1 MEEPRQLHDP
11 LCGLCAALRCA
22 ACSRKCAAAWLQA
35 ALRAATGG
43 IGICR
48 SSVTAGFWLPV
59 ALGKA
64 HPDGLSVCAPPR
76 RAAWCGARGRAVL
89 GAAGWAQRLSPLGCA
104 AWSAAEALSYGH
116 SGEVGQSWFHS
127 PVPLFSMFASL
138 WPAVSALG
146 RQKAPL
152 TLGVDLFTYFSAV
165 FLLCFNPLGGVP
177 CFHALL
183 SNLKGGVSR
192 SAPLLLLPVW
202 ALGPLY
208 GSKTV
213 GGGSGGTAVLC
224 RQRTARGGVTAWPC
238 HVLAELLSW
247 RAAACH
253 AMSLGV
259 PWRLSLALAL
269 IVSIFAFV

>member
-1 MEEPRQLHDP
+1 
-11 LCGLCAALRCA
+11 
-22 ACSRKCAAAWLQA
+22 
-35 ALRAATGG
+35 
-43 IGICR
+43 
-48 SSVTAGFWLPV
+48 
-59 ALGKA
+59 
-64 HPDGLSVCAPPR
+64 
-76 RAAWCGARGRAVL
+76 
-89 GAAGWAQRLSPLGCA
+89 
-104 AWSAAEALSYGH
+104 
-116 SGEVGQSWFHS
+116 
-127 PVPLFSMFASL
+127 MFASL

-165 FLLCFNPLGGVP
+165 FLLCFNPLGGVL

-202 ALGPLY
+202 ALGLLY

-213 GGGSGGTAVLC
+213 GGAMGERPCSAGSALLGEVSLLGPAMS
-224 RQRTARGGVTAWPC
+224 
-238 HVLAELLSW
+238 LLSW

-269 IVSIFAFV
+269 IVSVFAFV

>member
-1 MEEPRQLHDP
+1 MASS
-11 LCGLCAALRCA
+11 G
-22 ACSRKCAAAWLQA
+22 
-35 ALRAATGG
+35 TGKG
-43 IGICR
+43 
-48 SSVTAGFWLPV
+48 
-59 ALGKA
+59 
-64 HPDGLSVCAPPR
+64 PPR
-76 RAAWCGARGRAVL
+76 WAVGLRPPTKSCVVRRRGRAVL

-104 AWSAAEALSYGH
+104 AWSAAEMLSYGH

-138 WPAVSALG
+138 WPTVSALG

-165 FLLCFNPLGGVP
+165 FLLCFNPLGDVL

-192 SAPLLLLPVW
+192 STPLLLLPVW

-213 GGGSGGTAVLC
+213 GGQWGNGCALQAAHCSG
-224 RQRTARGGVTAWPC
+224 RC
-238 HVLAELLSW
+238 H
-247 RAAACH
+247 C
-253 AMSLGV
+253 
-259 PWRLSLALAL
+259 LALPCPC
-269 IVSIFAFV
+269 